1 MPREATIYRVLIASP
16 SDVFEEREAVQNVI
30 YNWNASNSV
39 DMSIMFEPV
48 LWETHVIPELGDRPQ
63 SIINKQIVNDSDIL
77 IGIFWTRIGT
87 STGTYES
94 GTIEEIEQ
102 FIKSK
107 KLSMVYFSKRQASID
122 QIESNQLNRLRKFQK
137 KCEQLGVISTYGGIS
152 EFKLKLNQHISK
164 IAFTLTQKQSNEEDF
179 SKKIETAASNYDYQ
193 EDKERLR
200 IQADS
205 LQELDLKNIRTAI
218 SYIRKFNP
226 EKVIKV
232 LDIGCSDGYVT
243 YSRFS
248 KFDDIQIVGVD
259 ISKTAI
265 EVANR
270 NYADENF
277 SFRVANIED
286 ENIHSDEYDLIFCS
300 FVLHHLK
307 NPEGIMHK
315 LWSSLNSHG
324 SIIMSSVDDGT
335 IINYPPNHD
344 LEFLIQSTNLI
355 KGGPDRLHGRE
366 FYSHIMSLDTEP
378 VNVEMDFQVST
389 TVNMDKKERL
399 NYFLDCH
406 SFRSGYAERLAN
418 EPDSTPSDIKL
429 AKKLKRIIEEQK
441 NRFVNEKG
449 LFALEVIPILIA
461 HKP

>member
-1 MPREATIYRVLIASP
+1 MPRESTIYRVLIASP

-30 YNWNASNSV
+30 YNWNSSNSV

-48 LWETHVIPELGDRPQ
+48 LWETHVNPELGDRPQ
-63 SIINKQIVNDSDIL
+63 SIINRQIVNDSDIL

-87 STGTYES
+87 STGIYES

-102 FIKSK
+102 FMESK
-107 KLSMVYFSKRQASID
+107 KLSMVYFSKRQAPID

-137 KCEQLGVISTYGGIS
+137 KCEQLGVISTYEGIS
-152 EFKLKLNQHISK
+152 EFKMKLNQHISK
-164 IAFTLTQKQSNEEDF
+164 IAFNLTQKQNDDEYF
-179 SKKIETAASNYDYQ
+179 SKKIETTASNYNYQ
-193 EDKERLR
+193 DDKERLR

-205 LQELDLKNIRTAI
+205 QQELDFKMIEKGI
-218 SYIRKFNP
+218 SHIRKFNP
-226 EKVIKV
+226 KKIVKV
-232 LDIGCSDGYVT
+232 LDVGCSDGYVT

-248 KFDDIQIVGVD
+248 KFDDIQIVGID
-259 ISKTAI
+259 ISKMAI
-265 EVANR
+265 EEANK
-270 NYADENF
+270 NYAGDKF

-286 ENIHSDEYDLIFCS
+286 DNIQSDEFDLIFCS
-300 FVLHHLK
+300 FVLHHLEK
-307 NPEGIMHK
+307 PEGILHK

-335 IINYPPNHD
+335 IINYPSNHD
-344 LEFLIQSTNLI
+344 LEFLIQSTDLI

-366 FYSHIMSLDTEP
+366 LYSHIMSLDPEP
-378 VNVEMDFQVST
+378 VNVKMDCRVST

-418 EPDSTPSDIKL
+418 LPNSAPSDIKL
-429 AKKLKRIIEEQK
+429 AKKLKRITEEQK
-441 NRFVNEKG
+441 NRFINEKG
-449 LFALEVIPILIA
+449 LFAFEIIPIIIA